1 MIHLGKYPVRRM
13 RRLRQ
18 ATFARRLVQESRLTA
33 SDLIYP
39 MFVLEGKQKKESIE
53 SMPGVY
59 RYSID
64 FLLEEIQKVVDLHI
78 PAIAIFP
85 VIGTAKKTEKAEE
98 ALNPKG
104 LVPEAIKAI
113 KARFPD
119 LGIMTDI
126 ALDPYTIHG
135 QDGILDDDGH
145 IINDET
151 VEILS
156 RQALLHAQSGAD
168 IVAPS
173 DMMDGR
179 IGSVRQMLDDHGQ
192 INTIILA
199 YAAKYASAFYGPFR
213 DAVGSRTLLGKA
225 DKKSYQMD
233 PANSDEA
240 IREVSLDIE
249 EGADMVMVKPGLPY
263 LDILYRV
270 KERFRMPT
278 VIYQVSGEYAQL
290 KAAACNGWIDE
301 KACVL
306 EALLGCKRAGA
317 DAIIS
322 YYAVEA
328 AKWLLEDTS
337 KV

>member
-18 ATFARRLVQESRLTA
+18 ATFARRLVQESRFTA

-270 KERFRMPT
+270 KERFSMPT
-278 VIYQVSGEYAQL
+278 VIYLVSGDYAQL
-290 KAAACNGWIDE
+290 
-301 KACVL
+301 
-306 EALLGCKRAGA
+306 
-317 DAIIS
+317 
-322 YYAVEA
+322 
-328 AKWLLEDTS
+328 
-337 KV
+337 